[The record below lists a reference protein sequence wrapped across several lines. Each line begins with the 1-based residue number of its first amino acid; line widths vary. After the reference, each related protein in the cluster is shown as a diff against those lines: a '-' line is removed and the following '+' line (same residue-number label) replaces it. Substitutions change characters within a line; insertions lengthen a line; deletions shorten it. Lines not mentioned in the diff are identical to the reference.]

1 MRVPFKVAP
10 ARPNASSAWLAVG
23 AVFLAACSSAPI
35 DDPNTS
41 NAETPAGGSGGVIPE
56 GAAGSTSEAS
66 AGKPGNPASAG
77 SSAVAATDGPNY
89 QKLDYP
95 PGPYGTGVHATLE
108 NFAFLGWRDPVA
120 ANYDVSKLEQ
130 VRLSEYYNP
139 DGRSDIKL
147 IWINASAVWCSV
159 CRAEM
164 ADIKSNGVHADFGP
178 RGVQLIETLF
188 EDNNSG
194 PAKPSDLHNW
204 GSLAA
209 HSIDFPLLL
218 DPGFKLGAFFTS
230 DATPL
235 NMLVDAKTMK
245 VLDATM
251 GYSSDYWQRVDR
263 LLAKLQ

>member
-1 MRVPFKVAP
+1 MMRVSSQVTP
-10 ARPNASSAWLAVG
+10 AQPDAKRAWLAVG
-23 AVFLAACSSAPI
+23 ALFFLACSSAPI
-35 DDPNTS
+35 DDPNG
-41 NAETPAGGSGGVIPE
+41 TPAGGSGGVIPG
-56 GAAGSTSEAS
+56 GAAGTTSSAAS
-66 AGKPGNPASAG
+66 AGTSATLPN
-77 SSAVAATDGPNY
+77 SGPTY
-89 QKLDYP
+89 QKQDYP
-95 PGPYGTGVHATLE
+95 AGPYGTGVRATLE

-120 ANYDVSKLEQ
+120 ANYDVNKLEQ
-130 VRLSEYYNP
+130 VHLSEYYNP
-139 DGRSDIKL
+139 DGRSDVKL

-164 ADIKSNGVHADFGP
+164 ADIKSNEIRATFGP

-204 GSLAA
+204 GSLAS

>member
-1 MRVPFKVAP
+1 MRVPF
-10 ARPNASSAWLAVG
+10 SAWLAAG

-35 DDPNTS
+35 DDANSDANDPV
-41 NAETPAGGSGGVIPE
+41 GGSSSVIP
-56 GAAGSTSEAS
+56 GGSAGSGTA
-66 AGKPGNPASAG
+66 PASAG
-77 SSAVAATDGPNY
+77 TSAAAPSNAPIY
-89 QKLDYP
+89 QKQDYP
-95 PGPYGTGVHATLE
+95 AGPYGTGVRATLE
-108 NFAFLGWRDPVA
+108 DFAFLGWRDPVA
-120 ANYDVSKLEQ
+120 ANYDVTKLEQ
-130 VRLSEYYNP
+130 VRLSEFYNP
-139 DGRSDIKL
+139 DGRSNVKL

-164 ADIKSNGVHADFGP
+164 EDIKNKGVRAAFGP

-188 EDNNSG
+188 EDNKSG
-194 PAKPSDLHNW
+194 PARPLDLHNW
-204 GSLAA
+204 GSLPG

-251 GYSSDYWQRVDR
+251 GYSADYWQRVDR
-263 LLAKLQ
+263 LLAKLP

>member
-1 MRVPFKVAP
+1 MRVRFQLTT
-10 ARPNASSAWLAVG
+10 ARPNTTSAWLAVG
-23 AVFLAACSSAPI
+23 AVFLTACSSAPV
-35 DDPNTS
+35 DDPNAS
-41 NAETPAGGSGGVIPE
+41 NAETPAGGSSSGVPAE
-56 GAAGSTSEAS
+56 TAGTSS
-66 AGKPGNPASAG
+66 QASAG
-77 SSAVAATDGPNY
+77 SSTVAPGAGPIY
-89 QKLDYP
+89 QRQDYP
-95 PGPYGTGVHATLE
+95 AGPYGTGVRATLE

-120 ANYDVSKLEQ
+120 ANYDVNKLEQ
-130 VRLSEYYNP
+130 VQLSEYYNP
-139 DGRSDIKL
+139 DGRSDVKL

-164 ADIKSNGVHADFGP
+164 ADIKTNGINADFGP